1 MMNQNPMKTDKPN
14 YRYHPAF
21 YLLLATALLCVS
33 CASKVVRGESPVIRI
48 TELGHA
54 GGTIDL
60 QLSMRNL
67 NGVDL
72 NVRNIDFRLTVD
84 ESKEELIVYSG
95 PVAINIT
102 ANGIESWSVEATES
116 EAGRKLLDQ
125 LENGEIMSLP
135 YHLKG
140 SISSADEGAMRF
152 EYEGHLYPLPGRPG
166 HFR

>member
-1 MMNQNPMKTDKPN
+1 MKTDKSN
-14 YRYHPAF
+14 YRYHPGF
-21 YLLLATALLCVS
+21 YLLLTTALLCVS
-33 CASKVVRGESPVIRI
+33 CGAKVIRGESPVMRI
-48 TELGHA
+48 TELSHA
-54 GGTIDL
+54 DNNINL

-72 NVRNIDFRLTVD
+72 NVRSIDFRLSVD

-102 ANGIESWSVEATES
+102 ANGIESWAVETAES
-116 EAGRKLLDQ
+116 AAGRKLLDQ

>member
-1 MMNQNPMKTDKPN
+1 MKTDKPC
-14 YRYHPAF
+14 YGYHPGF
-21 YLLLATALLCVS
+21 YLFLLTALLCVS
-33 CASKVVRGESPVIRI
+33 CGSKVVRGESPVVRI
-48 TELGHA
+48 TELSHA
-54 GGTIDL
+54 DNTIDL

-67 NGVDL
+67 NGVEL
-72 NVRNIDFRLTVD
+72 NVQSIDFRLTVD
-84 ESKEELIVYSG
+84 ENKEELIVYSG

-102 ANGIESWSVEATES
+102 ANGIESWSVEAAES
-116 EAGRKLLDQ
+116 DTGRTLLEK

-140 SISSADEGAMRF
+140 SISSAAEGIMRF

>member
-1 MMNQNPMKTDKPN
+1 MKTDKQN
-14 YRYHPAF
+14 YRYHPGF
-21 YLLLATALLCVS
+21 YLLLMTALICTS
-33 CASKVVRGESPVIRI
+33 CGAKIIRGESPVIRI
-48 TELGHA
+48 TELIHA
-54 GGTIDL
+54 DNNINL

-72 NVRNIDFRLTVD
+72 NVQSIDFRLSVD
-84 ESKEELIVYSG
+84 ESKEELVVYSG

-102 ANGIESWSVEATES
+102 ANGIESWSVDTAES
-116 EAGRKLLDQ
+116 DAGRKLLDQ

-140 SISSADEGAMRF
+140 SISSADEGSLRF

>member
-1 MMNQNPMKTDKPN
+1 MKTDKPR
-14 YRYHPAF
+14 YRHNPGF
-21 YLLLATALLCVS
+21 YLLLTTALLCVS
-33 CASKVVRGESPVIRI
+33 CGSNVVRGESPLVRI
-48 TELGHA
+48 TELSHA
-54 GGTIDL
+54 DNRINL
-60 QLSMRNL
+60 QLSIRNL

-72 NVRNIDFRLTVD
+72 NVQSIDFRLSVD
-84 ESKEELIVYSG
+84 ESKEELVVYSG
-95 PVAINIT
+95 RAAINIT
-102 ANGIESWSVEATES
+102 ANGIESWSVETAES
-116 EAGRKLLDQ
+116 DTGRALLDQ

>member
-1 MMNQNPMKTDKPN
+1 MKTDTQN
-14 YRYHPAF
+14 HRYHPGL
-21 YLLLATALLCVS
+21 YLLLAAALLCAS
-33 CASKVVRGESPVIRI
+33 CGAKVIRGESPVIRI
-48 TELGHA
+48 TELSHA
-54 GGTIDL
+54 DDTINL

-67 NGVDL
+67 NGVEL
-72 NVRNIDFRLTVD
+72 NVQSIDFRLSVD
-84 ESKEELIVYSG
+84 ESKEELVVYSG

-102 ANGIESWSVEATES
+102 ANGIESWSVDTEES
-116 EAGRKLLDQ
+116 DAGRKLLDQ

-140 SISSADEGAMRF
+140 SINSASEGSMRF

>member
-1 MMNQNPMKTDKPN
+1 MKTDKPN
-14 YRYHPAF
+14 DRYRPGF
-21 YLLLATALLCVS
+21 YLLLLTAVLCVS
-33 CASKVVRGESPVIRI
+33 CGSKIVRGESPVIRI
-48 TELGHA
+48 TELSHA
-54 GGTIDL
+54 DNNINL

-72 NVRNIDFRLTVD
+72 NVQSIDFRLNVD
-84 ESKEELIVYSG
+84 ENKEELIVYSG

-102 ANGIESWSVEATES
+102 ANGIESWSVETTES
-116 EAGRKLLDQ
+116 DAGRTLLER

-140 SISSADEGAMRF
+140 SIISKDEGAMRF